1 MSKIIY
7 MLKIYTEQNINYK
20 LKHFKFLKLLLN
32 AKWYGWYHKNVEEY
46 NPGKK
51 RRILVI
57 FDDMIAYMLSNE
69 KLNSVVTVLFIRDSK
84 PNAFLVF
91 MTHQKY

>member
-1 MSKIIY
+1 M
-7 MLKIYTEQNINYK
+7 
-20 LKHFKFLKLLLN
+20 
-32 AKWYGWYHKNVEEY
+32 EEY

-51 RRILVI
+51 RRILIV
-57 FDDMIAYMLSNE
+57 FDDMIVYMLSNE
-69 KLNSVVTVLFIRDSK
+69 KVNSIVTVLFIKDRK

>member
-1 MSKIIY
+1 
-7 MLKIYTEQNINYK
+7 ML
-20 LKHFKFLKLLLN
+20 
-32 AKWYGWYHKNVEEY
+32 KWYGWYHKNVEEY

-57 FDDMIAYMLSNE
+57 FDDMIAYMLINE